1 MGRTGILTI
10 DYGLLWYSNNF
21 FLSADLHKVTNLFF
35 ISCKYRCVYILQ
47 IDVTPLYPLPSN
59 VGSTSRMEFSICECP
74 LSQMECQIEHP
85 TSNSMSL
92 LRQLPLFLF
101 SKNPY
106 QTLDMATI
114 SAAKHQHS
122 ENL

>member
-1 MGRTGILTI
+1 
-10 DYGLLWYSNNF
+10 
-21 FLSADLHKVTNLFF
+21 
-35 ISCKYRCVYILQ
+35 
-47 IDVTPLYPLPSN
+47 
-59 VGSTSRMEFSICECP
+59 MEFSICEWP

-122 ENL
+122 ENLQIIKDQV